1 MKEVSL
7 KDAQAT
13 LQKIIIW
20 TKKSS
25 KGRLEWQKAC
35 HEVNMQHRK
44 FKTSVKTNFA
54 SKVILFQETLEYVSV
69 INICY
74 T

>member
-1 MKEVSL
+1 MNETKVSANMKEVSL

-25 KGRLEWQKAC
+25 KGRLE
-35 HEVNMQHRK
+35 
-44 FKTSVKTNFA
+44 
-54 SKVILFQETLEYVSV
+54 
-69 INICY
+69 
-74 T
+74 